1 MSILHCR
8 IQPAV
13 HRLWRKVGGEYD
25 DYIVNP
31 KRSGYQSLHTAVKG
45 PGGVP
50 MEVQIRTAHMHEV
63 AEYGAAAHWTYKEN
77 TPKLQAGSDK
87 IQVRLLAA
95 AAKRYLQGAAVMGA
109 AVSTKARGMQAAT
122 RIMQCACGMLAPS
135 AISHRFSDPKPQK
148 CKNR

>member
-1 MSILHCR
+1 
-8 IQPAV
+8 
-13 HRLWRKVGGEYD
+13 
-25 DYIVNP
+25 
-31 KRSGYQSLHTAVKG
+31 
-45 PGGVP
+45 
-50 MEVQIRTAHMHEV
+50 MHEV

-109 AVSTKARGMQAAT
+109 AVSTKVRGMQAAT
-122 RIMQCACGMLAPS
+122 RILQRACGMLAPS
-135 AISHRFSDPKPQK
+135 VISHRFSDPKPKK